1 MNSWAT
7 IGRDEIKILV
17 AAKTALPVHDSGRVI
32 SRSVGHC
39 GIDGRILKGFGRGPD
54 LYRERIM
61 PTLRPVSL

>member
-1 MNSWAT
+1 MNSCAT

-54 LYRERIM
+54 L
-61 PTLRPVSL
+61 